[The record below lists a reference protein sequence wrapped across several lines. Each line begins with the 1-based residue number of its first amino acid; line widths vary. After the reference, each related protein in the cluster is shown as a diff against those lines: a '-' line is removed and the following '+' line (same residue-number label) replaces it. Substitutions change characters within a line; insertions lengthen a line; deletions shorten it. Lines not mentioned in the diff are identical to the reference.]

1 PHPVS
6 ILAMNP
12 TFTIESV
19 HGVKQTFVLGP
30 SGTVDVSTN
39 RPAEQADREGDE
51 QRRRE
56 PEANK
61 PR

>member
-1 PHPVS
+1 
-6 ILAMNP
+6 MNTM

-30 SGTVDVSTN
+30 SNQAAASEVASRQQSTEIQQKADVKDT
-39 RPAEQADREGDE
+39 AD
-51 QRRRE
+51 
-56 PEANK
+56 ASSS

>member
-1 PHPVS
+1 MHPT
-6 ILAMNP
+6 

-30 SGTVDVSTN
+30 TEKTANGEASKQQTSDVEKSESDQQGLL
-39 RPAEQADREGDE
+39 RS
-51 QRRRE
+51 
-56 PEANK
+56 